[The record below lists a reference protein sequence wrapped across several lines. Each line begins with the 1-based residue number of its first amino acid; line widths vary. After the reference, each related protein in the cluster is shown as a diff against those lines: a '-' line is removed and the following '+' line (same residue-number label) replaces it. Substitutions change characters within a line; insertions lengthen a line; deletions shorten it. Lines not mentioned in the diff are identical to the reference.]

1 MQSDTVTTAP
11 GTASVT
17 RCTSDRRSTRAE
29 RSSREAPTAAK
40 FDQSA
45 ARFWKTSDGREVSAA
60 SVQQRA
66 ISSSSTVATAFRR
79 DEERVGCLQDGS
91 LADADGT
98 GDQEHRDHA
107 HRVPQERSPLF
118 APRGDGR
125 LRGRPPTQDAAPAT
139 HATTQRPGRQRPLP
153 RSGPQSSWERC
164 SEGSRCAGRSRNP
177 LKPAIHARL
186 PRTAGSASV
195 VTGGSA

>member
-11 GTASVT
+11 GTASET

-125 LRGRPPTQDAAPAT
+125 LRGASSHSGRCPCNPRYDAAPRPTAAT
-139 HATTQRPGRQRPLP
+139 
-153 RSGPQSSWERC
+153 SKERAA
-164 SEGSRCAGRSRNP
+164 ELMGTV
-177 LKPAIHARL
+177 L
-186 PRTAGSASV
+186 
-195 VTGGSA
+195 